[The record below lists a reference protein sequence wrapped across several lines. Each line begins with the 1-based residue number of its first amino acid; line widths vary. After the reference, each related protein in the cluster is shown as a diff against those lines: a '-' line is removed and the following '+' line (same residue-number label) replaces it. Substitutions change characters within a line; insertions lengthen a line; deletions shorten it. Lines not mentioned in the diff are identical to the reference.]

1 MKYLLDTNVISE
13 LKRPRPDEQVL
24 GWMAAMNPADLF
36 LSVVSI
42 GEIAQGIEKLSMT
55 NPGKAQAVESW
66 LATLRSS
73 FADRIL
79 TVDAEIADRWGR
91 LNGQALRAGQQPRL
105 SDNLL
110 MATALTLG
118 LVLVTRN
125 IKDFADGP
133 VTLLNPW
140 GSPTALP
147 R

>member
-1 MKYLLDTNVISE
+1 MKYLLDTNVVSE
-13 LKRPRPDEQVL
+13 LKRPRPDEQVV
-24 GWMAAMNPADLF
+24 GWMAAMNPADLY

-55 NPGKAQAVESW
+55 NPGKAQTVESW

-79 TVDAEIADRWGR
+79 IVDAEIADRWGR

-125 IKDFADGP
+125 VKDFADWP

-140 GSPTALP
+140 DSPTPLP